1 MSGATVLA
9 SIAFSCNCNAS
20 AVFQFQKPFLKFG
33 LKKFNN
39 SLSSL
44 SLIHRNPLAAQPQ
57 QPSSSKDH
65 FDFVVVNFYHFV
77 FIKDPQTEVAK
88 HLSFLDLEVRFDFHF
103 LFIAFS
109 ILQFF
114 FVELLLI
121 LIFPINKCFEYAY
134 MLEKKFMLCEMWM
147 PQQWLIWCC
156 QL

>member
-1 MSGATVLA
+1 MSGATALA
-9 SIAFSCNCNAS
+9 SIAFSCNAS

-114 FVELLLI
+114 CVELLLI

-134 MLEKKFMLCEMWM
+134 MLEKNLCYVKCGC
-147 PQQWLIWCC
+147 PNNG
-156 QL
+156 